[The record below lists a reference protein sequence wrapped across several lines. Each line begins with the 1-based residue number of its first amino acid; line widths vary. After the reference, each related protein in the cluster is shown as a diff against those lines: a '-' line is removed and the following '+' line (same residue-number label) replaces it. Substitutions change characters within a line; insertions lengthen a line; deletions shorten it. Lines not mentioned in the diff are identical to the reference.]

1 MREATRGE
9 YLLDLVL
16 SDTEGVKCKVIPKIA
31 DYGAVLVQYGLPVPG
46 TVFKER
52 EVWSYGKADWEGLRT
67 QLATV
72 DSNVLYSYSVD
83 VAADLLA
90 RKILELA
97 AQENT
102 SREEVHPSVG
112 EPTRD

>member
-52 EVWSYGKADWEGLRT
+52 EVWSYGKADREGLRT
-67 QLATV
+67 NQATV
-72 DSNVLYSYSVD
+72 DWNALYSYSVD
-83 VAADLLA
+83 VAADLLTPT
-90 RKILELA
+90 RGGLYT
-97 AQENT
+97 QEST

-112 EPTRD
+112 EPTCD